1 MVRGYKQ
8 VVTAA
13 QQVHEHCMQYCIS
26 AMLTRQLEMSAHR
39 CIKRAGFGP
48 PIRMAVESTAETWV
62 QFQPGALC
70 YMNEWMNEYFIFV
83 SGHLHDV
90 SLRELFRHINLQ
102 QIISRVCLPL
112 FYLPS
117 PSEYKKKNHKKISPS
132 GQMQYCRTSC
142 CLKTILTATI
152 RVITSNYDYL
162 Y

>member
-1 MVRGYKQ
+1 MSTVCN
-8 VVTAA
+8 TALVQCWPGSWRCQLIDVLRELDLVLQSEWLWNP
-13 QQVHEHCMQYCIS
+13 QQ
-26 AMLTRQLEMSAHR
+26 
-39 CIKRAGFGP
+39 KPGFNSNLGP
-48 PIRMAVESTAETWV
+48 SVIW
-62 QFQPGALC
+62 
-70 YMNEWMNEYFIFV
+70 MNEWMNEYFIFV

-112 FYLPS
+112 FYPPS

-152 RVITSNYDYL
+152 RVITSNDDYL